1 MIFMCFSL
9 TVNLCS
15 IITILPKRW
24 REGLQEE
31 NFSYFMIPKNTKSQI
46 QSLSAIIQMK
56 FWVKKNW
63 REPKMSFK

>member
-1 MIFMCFSL
+1 MTFMCFSL

-15 IITILPKRW
+15 IIIILPKCW

-46 QSLSAIIQMK
+46 QSL
-56 FWVKKNW
+56 
-63 REPKMSFK
+63 